1 MRLFLSTAD
10 ASGDLHG
17 AALVAAL
24 RERVPDLEVTGLGG
38 DALRAAGMT
47 PVVEQ
52 SELAVAGLL
61 EIASSIPAILRAFLS
76 LRRSLRT
83 DRPDLVVLVDSPDLN
98 LRLAPI
104 AKRAGIPVLYYIAPQ
119 VWAWRSGRVRQLQ
132 RSTDRVGVIF
142 PFEEGFLRRAGVNA
156 SFVGHPLVDRMADVR
171 KSLRPEVVARELEL
185 DLVRPVLGLLPGSRR
200 NEFAE
205 NLPCLLETSR
215 IVHEAEPGVQIRLI
229 VAPTIDSKSLELP
242 EYVKPVE
249 GLSHEMIALSTCVIA
264 APGTVTVEAALLG
277 TPMVVTHRVNP
288 LSFELARRLARV
300 PSSCMVNLLA
310 GSGVVPERI
319 QWQSRPAAL
328 VPLVLKLLRDEDTR
342 QQMQL
347 ELAKVAAQLG
357 ERGAADRAAG
367 LALEVAGRG

>member
-1 MRLFLSTAD
+1 MKLFLSTAD

-61 EIASSIPAILRAFLS
+61 EIASSVPAILRAFLS

-205 NLPCLLETSR
+205 NLPCFLETSR
-215 IVHEAEPGVQIRLI
+215 IVHEAEPRVQIRLI
-229 VAPTIDSKSLELP
+229 VAPTIDSKSLDLP
-242 EYVKPVE
+242 DYVKPVE
-249 GLSHEMIALSTCVIA
+249 GHSHEMIALSTCVIA

-347 ELAKVAAQLG
+347 ELAKVSAQLG
-357 ERGAADRAAG
+357 ERGAADRAAD